1 MGNQS
6 ALPTDNLLDGY
17 MVENCTAVAHRGIF
31 QIGKKKANFLG
42 IICDWRLTHAYETQ
56 MGILAQFS
64 EK

>member
-31 QIGKKKANFLG
+31 QIGKKKPTFLALFAIG
-42 IICDWRLTHAYETQ
+42 D
-56 MGILAQFS
+56 
-64 EK
+64 